1 MIRHALLTV
10 LAAAGLAL
18 AASAPAF
25 AAQPYPLNYKT
36 FDLSATS
43 PSTGTAFS
51 GGSLSLATSGTG
63 SLTYADTFANYS
75 NDHVDGSGTY
85 ASGTWTS
92 GVTPLSFGF
101 NELVASWNAV
111 TPPKTWVQVEV
122 QPQLDDGHWAKWYIL
137 GQWSSDDYSF
147 HRTSVGGQG
156 DADGFV
162 SIDTLFTKDHP
173 AIAYRLRA
181 TLYRKVGA
189 TTSGPTLSRLS
200 AVASNLT
207 NQKGSFPS
215 KTTMNGSGKDLG
227 VPQYSQEIHHGDF
240 PQYDN
245 GGEAW
250 CSPTSTSMVVAYWTQ
265 KTGYNYSPKPSEYS
279 WVTSV
284 LPSPPHQDP
293 WVDFTARAVYDYHY
307 NGAGNWPFNAAYAA
321 SRGLVADVTQ
331 LHNLAEAEPFIKAGI
346 PLVASVAWNSNKL
359 EGGIKST
366 NGHLL
371 VIEGFSADGKK
382 VIVNDPASID
392 DAAVKHSYDRE
403 QFERAWIPAS
413 GGIVYVIRPAGWA
426 TPSLTQNNS

>member
-10 LAAAGLAL
+10 FAAAGLAL

-36 FDLSATS
+36 FDLSAAS
-43 PSTGTAFS
+43 SSTGTVFS
-51 GGSLSLATSGTG
+51 GGALSLDSSGTG
-63 SLTYADTFANYS
+63 SLSYTDPFANYS
-75 NDHVDGSGTY
+75 GDGVTGTGNY
-85 ASGTWTS
+85 VSGTWTS
-92 GVTPLSFGF
+92 GWTSLSFPF
-101 NELVASWNAV
+101 NELVSSWNAT
-111 TPPKTWVQVEV
+111 TPPDTWIQVEV
-122 QPQLDDGHWAKWYIL
+122 QPQLDNGHVAKWYIL
-137 GQWSSDDYSF
+137 GRWSSDDYSF

-156 DADGFV
+156 NADGFV
-162 SIDTLFTKDHP
+162 AIDTWFAKDHL

-181 TLYRKVGA
+181 TLYRENTA
-189 TTSGPTLSRLS
+189 STGPRLSRLS
-200 AVASNLT
+200 AIASNLT

-215 KTTMNGSGKDLG
+215 KTTMTGPADVDLG
-227 VPQYSQEIHHGDF
+227 VPQYSQEIHHGEF

-265 KTGYNYSPKPSEYS
+265 ETGTNYSPTPAEYS
-279 WVTSV
+279 WV
-284 LPSPPHQDP
+284 PYADP

-346 PLVASVAWNSNKL
+346 PLVASVAWSSNKL
-359 EGGIKST
+359 DGAIKST

-371 VIEGFSADGKK
+371 VIEGFSADGSE
-382 VIVNDPASID
+382 VIVNDPASD
-392 DAAVKHSYDRE
+392 TNDLVTHRYDRE

-413 GGIVYVIRPAGWA
+413 GGIVYVIRPVGWA
-426 TPSLTQNNS
+426 TPSLTENNS